1 MTPTNDNNGFIVL
14 HRSILSWEWYDDVNT
29 TRVFI
34 HCLLKANH
42 TPRKWHGHL
51 IERGQFITSLAK
63 LAKET
68 RLSVREL
75 RTALNHLKMT
85 NEVTIKPT
93 NRFSIITIVNW
104 DKYQGRDYEGGQQ
117 SGQQSGTQTAN
128 KGPTSGHNIRN
139 KELKNIR
146 REEERESSLD
156 PEEVQTLFNKTC
168 IFFKPCMTIGKAS
181 LPKIRALGQ
190 QYTIDEIREVFE
202 RANRSQFLQ
211 GNNDRSW
218 KATFDWIITPE
229 NFQKIMDGNYDNS
242 EPQKS
247 TYQSYIHG
255 NYDFAALE
263 KETREKPKRQFYDF
277 KAIDEEIRKK

>member
-1 MTPTNDNNGFIVL
+1 MDEGYIKLFRSMT
-14 HRSILSWEWYDDVNT
+14 SWEWYQDSNT
-29 TRVFI
+29 KVVFL
-34 HCLLKANH
+34 HLLLNANWNDFRYRGFDI
-42 TPRKWHGHL
+42 PAGSLVVGRK
-51 IERGQFITSLAK
+51 K
-63 LAKET
+63 LAQDIGISEKN
-68 RLSVREL
+68 V

-229 NFQKIMDGNYDNS
+229 NFEKIMDGRYDNS
-242 EPQKS
+242 VSQTN
-247 TYQSYIHG
+247 TYHQYKHS
-255 NYDFAALE
+255 NYDFEAME
-263 KETREKPKRQFYDF
+263 REVRGENGRNDS
-277 KAIDEEIRKK
+277 